1 MGAKQSQ
8 PKQAEPNDKDLSYT
22 VTLQI
27 DSMNRLLAQD
37 EVDDEVWY
45 YHSNNYYNVVT
56 VRTQLTHG
64 TIMVRE
70 LKEVAIG
77 ALAISF

>member
-1 MGAKQSQ
+1 MGTKQSQ

-45 YHSNNYYNVVT
+45 VIII
-56 VRTQLTHG
+56 
-64 TIMVRE
+64 IMWWR
-70 LKEVAIG
+70 
-77 ALAISF
+77 